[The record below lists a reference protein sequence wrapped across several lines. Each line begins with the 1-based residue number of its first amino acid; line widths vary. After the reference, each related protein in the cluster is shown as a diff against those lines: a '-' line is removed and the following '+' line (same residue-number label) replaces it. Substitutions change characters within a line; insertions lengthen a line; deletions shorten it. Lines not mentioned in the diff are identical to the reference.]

1 MKIKKSIKVF
11 KITYL
16 QTPCWSWVHLLY
28 VRKPGLAITRDLSY
42 SDLPLTVSWELWT
55 PIKPVQIEN
64 VDLDDK
70 SPYEA
75 TIIRFRH
82 LCCSSTLKCTHFSAN
97 IYVTTKTY
105 AFYINRFLLWL
116 KPMANLSFFHKNPP
130 NLPSSA
136 PSHWLWKEWVCQ
148 DV

>member
-1 MKIKKSIKVF
+1 MKIKKSKKVF

-16 QTPCWSWVHLLY
+16 QTSCWSWVHLLY
-28 VRKPGLAITRDLSY
+28 VRKSGLAITRDLSY

-64 VDLDDK
+64 VDLDNK

-82 LCCSSTLKCTHFSAN
+82 LCCSSPLKCTHFTLFTLNCSN
-97 IYVTTKTY
+97 FTLFTLNCTY
-105 AFYINRFLLWL
+105 FIRFTAFYTMITL
-116 KPMANLSFFHKNPP
+116 
-130 NLPSSA
+130 
-136 PSHWLWKEWVCQ
+136 
-148 DV
+148 